1 MDIYLI
7 VLMNWSDLWIMM
19 SSLSHQ
25 DGTLRVEHGIMNESL
40 ESLETWDKGI
50 KGYI

>member
-1 MDIYLI
+1 
-7 VLMNWSDLWIMM
+7 MM

-25 DGTLRVEHGIMNESL
+25 DGTLRVELGIMNESL
-40 ESLETWDKGI
+40 ESLESLETRDKGI